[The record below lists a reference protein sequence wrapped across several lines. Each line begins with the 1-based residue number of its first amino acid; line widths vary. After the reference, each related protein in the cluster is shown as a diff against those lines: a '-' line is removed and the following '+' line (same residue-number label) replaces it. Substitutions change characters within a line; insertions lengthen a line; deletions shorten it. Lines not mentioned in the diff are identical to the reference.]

1 MGAQRRLPQ
10 RSADLAGR
18 RCNLHRRRNA
28 VRAPQALATRWR
40 STLRLRTRDRYAVYT
55 TVADAVADEICQSWL
70 AAWWAVASPYLNNQ
84 PTTEVAAY
92 QAALLARFTNARMR
106 DRLDRIA
113 ADGSQKLPIR
123 ILPVLRA
130 ERAAGRLP
138 EAATRVLAAW
148 ICHHGGWGRESP
160 TREPTKSCHWQPA
173 ASKTPCRA

>member
-1 MGAQRRLPQ
+1 
-10 RSADLAGR
+10 
-18 RCNLHRRRNA
+18 
-28 VRAPQALATRWR
+28 
-40 STLRLRTRDRYAVYT
+40 
-55 TVADAVADEICQSWL
+55 VADAVADEICQSWL
-70 AAWWAVASPYLNNQ
+70 AAWWAVASPYLNQ

-148 ICHHGGWGRESP
+148 ICHLRGMGAPVADARADEVVPLATGRLEDAVPRVLAWLDPALGVDTDVVALVVEQCSEFLDRR
-160 TREPTKSCHWQPA
+160 REQ
-173 ASKTPCRA
+173 